1 MTVLG
6 DVTQLSAS
14 EELHLH
20 LSDAAMPG
28 PRPRPLGFDSEQ
40 HEAKQ
45 KPIRGNCGEV
55 DLVHVPRGAKLPAS
69 PGPVVRTHLSLPPKQ
84 ISN

>member
-28 PRPRPLGFDSEQ
+28 PDPGLGLWVSTQNSTKRSKSRSVEIVEKSILFMYLEEQ
-40 HEAKQ
+40 SCLRA
-45 KPIRGNCGEV
+45 
-55 DLVHVPRGAKLPAS
+55 
-69 PGPVVRTHLSLPPKQ
+69 PVR
-84 ISN
+84 